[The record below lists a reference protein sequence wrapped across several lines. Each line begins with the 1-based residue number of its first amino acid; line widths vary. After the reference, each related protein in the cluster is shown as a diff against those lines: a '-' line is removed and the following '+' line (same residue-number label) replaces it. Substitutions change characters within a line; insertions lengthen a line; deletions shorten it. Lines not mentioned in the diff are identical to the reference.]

1 MASPFLEF
9 LETQPAA
16 AYYSSPGGMAF
27 MAGMSPAAYQAIPM
41 DARATQA
48 PASQARR
55 RVYDNQFQNV
65 YNDYLGA
72 LGTQIQQGA
81 APTLRFADY
90 LERNPF
96 TERYAALTPQQA
108 GRSVSRFSPSMR
120 QIYF

>member
-1 MASPFLEF
+1 MATPFLDY
-9 LETQPAA
+9 LDIDPAL
-16 AYYSSPGGMAF
+16 AYYSSPAGLSY
-27 MAGMSPAAYQAIPM
+27 MAGMTPAAYQAIPM

-48 PASQARR
+48 PASQTRR
-55 RVYDNQFQNV
+55 RVYENQYQNV

-72 LGTQIQQGA
+72 LGTQIRGGV

-90 LERNPF
+90 LEQNPF

>member
-41 DARATQA
+41 DARA
-48 PASQARR
+48 
-55 RVYDNQFQNV
+55 YENQFQNV

-72 LGTQIQQGA
+72 LGTQIRGGV
-81 APTLRFADY
+81 APTLRFTDY
-90 LERNPF
+90 LEQNPF